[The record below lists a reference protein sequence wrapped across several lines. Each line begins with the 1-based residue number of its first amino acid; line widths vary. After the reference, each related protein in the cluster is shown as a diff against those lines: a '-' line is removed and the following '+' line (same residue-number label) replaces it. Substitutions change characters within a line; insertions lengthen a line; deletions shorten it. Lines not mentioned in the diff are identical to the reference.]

1 LRRGLSRYPLEN
13 TMNLII
19 WLIAGGLIGWVASL
33 LMRTDGEQGVILN
46 VLVGIVGAAI
56 GGWLIS
62 PMVGIP
68 SINDGS
74 LSIGALVVSLV
85 GAVVL
90 LAIVNLIR
98 RGTTR

>member
-1 LRRGLSRYPLEN
+1 
-13 TMNLII
+13 MNLII
-19 WLIAGGLIGWVASL
+19 WLIAGGLVGWVASL

-62 PMVGIP
+62 PLVGVAT
-68 SINDGS
+68 INQ
-74 LSIGALVVSLV
+74 GALSMGALAVSLI

-90 LAIVNLIR
+90 LGIVNLIR

>member
-1 LRRGLSRYPLEN
+1 
-13 TMNLII
+13 MNLII
-19 WLIAGGLIGWVASL
+19 WLIVGGLVGWVASL

-62 PMVGIP
+62 PLVGVP
-68 SINDGS
+68 TINQGA
-74 LSIGALVVSLV
+74 LSMGALVVSLL

-90 LAIVNLIR
+90 LGVVNLIR